1 MTLRPDPTER
11 AARIFA
17 ERGTEDRLDAL
28 MMLAGQDYLW
38 RMQGCQ
44 QSPEEKM
51 TSDLPTTGASRSAT
65 RSARPSVSR
74 RQRGQLFRS
83 SFSSFFNQSIRTSRV
98 LRS

>member
-11 AARIFA
+11 AARILA
-17 ERGTEDRLDAL
+17 DRGPEDRLDAL

-44 QSPEEKM
+44 QSPEEIM
-51 TSDLPTTGASRSAT
+51 TSDLPTTRVSRSAT

-74 RQRGQLFRS
+74 TQRKRLPRS
-83 SFSSFFNQSIRTSRV
+83 SFPSFFNQSLRTSCV
-98 LRS
+98 SRS